1 LTIDMAKNNMKRLMI
16 WAAGFALLFLFN
28 VLVEAIVLPMLDMNN
43 TDKNDIYFIAWW
55 IVVGLWLLFGLKI
68 IKHIEQKK
76 NEDTQTA

>member
-1 LTIDMAKNNMKRLMI
+1 MI